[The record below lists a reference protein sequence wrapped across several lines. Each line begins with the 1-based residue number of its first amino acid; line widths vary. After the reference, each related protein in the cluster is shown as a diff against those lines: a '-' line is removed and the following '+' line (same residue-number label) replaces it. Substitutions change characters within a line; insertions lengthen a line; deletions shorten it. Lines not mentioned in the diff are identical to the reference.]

1 MKKKIFIYLIIACV
15 GQVLGYWLTLRLVR
29 GL

>member
-1 MKKKIFIYLIIACV
+1 MKKKIIIYLIIACV
-15 GQVLGYWLTLRLVR
+15 GLALGYWLTLRLVR